1 MKKIILIM
9 TAIFFIHNFSF
20 AGDSVRVSQP
30 YVKTAGRL
38 LDKSANLDI
47 GAVTVGVVG
56 AGLII
61 ALPPLIIPIALASGT
76 VSLYCI
82 ISSISNKKKASRAL
96 MGTP

>member
-1 MKKIILIM
+1 MKKIILIII
-9 TAIFFIHNFSF
+9 AIFFMHNFSL
-20 AGDSVRVSQP
+20 AEDSTRVPQP
-30 YVKTAGRL
+30 FVKTAGKL

-47 GAVTVGVVG
+47 GAVTVGMVG

-96 MGTP
+96 MGIP